1 MRTSI
6 YRKSRSVIA
15 LQSTARTNSG
25 SPFAGTTVDRYQA
38 GVTEFRTL
46 MFVITTGTV
55 TDGSHVV
62 TVQDSDDGSSWGTPA
77 AGDVQGTAPTLAS
90 TDSNKVLD
98 VGYSGAKRYARLQV
112 AVSGATTGGVYSA
125 AAVLYGTRRDR

>member
-6 YRKSRSVIA
+6 YHKSKSVVA
-15 LQSTARTNSG
+15 LTSAARNNTG
-25 SPFAGTTVDRYQA
+25 SPFAGTTVDRYQGGA
-38 GVTEFRTL
+38 VEYRTL
-46 MFVITTGTV
+46 MFVISAATV
-55 TDGSHVV
+55 TDGSHVFA
-62 TVQDSDDGSSWGTPA
+62 VQDSDDGTTWGTPA
-77 AGDVQGTAPTLAS
+77 AGEVQGTAPTLSSAS
-90 TDSNKVLD
+90 SNAVFD